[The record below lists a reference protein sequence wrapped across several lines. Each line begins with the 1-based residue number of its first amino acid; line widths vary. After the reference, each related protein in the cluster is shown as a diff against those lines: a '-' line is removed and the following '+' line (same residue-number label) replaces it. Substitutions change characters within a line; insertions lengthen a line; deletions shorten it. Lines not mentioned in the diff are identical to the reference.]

1 MLPHQWGGFA
11 DPDPARTYTVQV
23 PIPRKDAPE
32 QSNNEEADSPN
43 QQQMN
48 SSDNKLAE
56 GQQQQ
61 NGDSNGTIQQ
71 QQTETKEIEIPGFDH
86 VNLYTDNVDLPQIKP
101 RTINNRNEFY
111 VAIPVP
117 TQHANNGMD
126 QLGLPSG
133 VLVNGMGELSREE
146 AKRAIGNS
154 VIRDYEQRNLATLR

>member
-43 QQQMN
+43 QQQLN

-61 NGDSNGTIQQ
+61 NGDSNSTLQQ
-71 QQTETKEIEIPGFDH
+71 QQTETKEIEIPSFDH

-117 TQHANNGMD
+117 T
-126 QLGLPSG
+126 
-133 VLVNGMGELSREE
+133 
-146 AKRAIGNS
+146 
-154 VIRDYEQRNLATLR
+154 